1 MPKDT
6 ILTLIEWVAE
16 ERKIYTLR
24 VVNPGPNAKS
34 RVSSVRTDPEGIR
47 ARRLIRLV
55 FPFRR
60 LGDDYV
66 LSPTVNGWYIA
77 HTRQAGRGG
86 A

>member
-1 MPKDT
+1 MSKDT

-47 ARRLIRLV
+47 ARRLIRLGNTSCR
-55 FPFRR
+55 P
-60 LGDDYV
+60 D
-66 LSPTVNGWYIA
+66 PTCDP
-77 HTRQAGRGG
+77 T
-86 A
+86 